1 MALTWLYFV
10 FGFCLLSAV
19 LCSDWSVSM
28 PQRIEVLSG
37 SCVLIPCTFE
47 VKDENRGELKDRASG
62 VWRKGS
68 QWFEGSRDVFNSSQH
83 QNILQGQIVGDLLQK
98 NCTTILHNLT
108 MNYTDKYYFRIEA
121 KFKLT
126 FPTAVHIKVIASPHK
141 PEVTSVGTVREGM
154 QVNLTCSAPAPC
166 PQLPPVLTWT
176 PATLGDSVNVL
187 LDNSEGTK
195 KVSSTLSFTASYLH
209 HGNIICSA
217 AYPLQ
222 QGGGSESAEETVALN
237 VLCGSGSLG
246 LGCGGGRSPAV
257 LLSSDSVHLQ
267 ALSAD
272 NSPIY
277 ENASVVKASQGSK
290 DLDEP
295 VYNNSDSAC
304 ASKAGYASHP
314 PAAAENNY
322 ELYANSKVPFRK

>member
-47 VKDENRGELKDRASG
+47 VKDENRDEIKDRA
-62 VWRKGS
+62 
-68 QWFEGSRDVFNSSQH
+68 
-83 QNILQGQIVGDLLQK
+83 
-98 NCTTILHNLT
+98 
-108 MNYTDKYYFRIEA
+108 
-121 KFKLT
+121 
-126 FPTAVHIKVIASPHK
+126 
-141 PEVTSVGTVREGM
+141 
-154 QVNLTCSAPAPC
+154 
-166 PQLPPVLTWT
+166 
-176 PATLGDSVNVL
+176 
-187 LDNSEGTK
+187 SEGTK

-237 VLCGSGSLG
+237 VLYAPKNTSVSVGPAALVPKGSVVVLACSSNANPQAESYTWFRVSGSEVTAVGWENNLTFAVSEDRGG
-246 LGCGGGRSPAV
+246 LYICEAANPHGRQNSTTVRIDVQGVGVAPWIWGVVAGGVLLFCCLLILFICRVTKHVMSPA
-257 LLSSDSVHLQ
+257 SVSME

-290 DLDEP
+290 DVDEP